1 MAESLGSPHAAGG
14 TLGAGRRNE
23 GLCGSTSPLLWVT
36 LAGLVGFSSAVAFSS
51 WLKWE
56 RSTFVLAHAG
66 VTLSFLAIYVRSAGI
81 RPMTQL
87 RQRWPAGL
95 VVGLLAGAVLTYGV
109 QQQAPSTRPLGSALV
124 GSLAWLGLVYGALD
138 AVLLSVV
145 PVLTVYGS
153 RPPEALS
160 RAAARIQWGALSLLA
175 SLAVTASYHLG
186 FAEFRGPNLVQ
197 PLIGNAIVTLA
208 YLLAGNPLA
217 PVLAHVIMHG
227 AAVLHGAASTAQLP
241 PHY

>member
-1 MAESLGSPHAAGG
+1 M
-14 TLGAGRRNE
+14 
-23 GLCGSTSPLLWVT
+23 
-36 LAGLVGFSSAVAFSS
+36 
-51 WLKWE
+51 
-56 RSTFVLAHAG
+56 
-66 VTLSFLAIYVRSAGI
+66 
-81 RPMTQL
+81 
-87 RQRWPAGL
+87 
-95 VVGLLAGAVLTYGV
+95 
-109 QQQAPSTRPLGSALV
+109 GSALV

-145 PVLTVYGS
+145 PVLAVYGS

-160 RAAARIQWGALSLLA
+160 SAAARIQWGALSLLA

-197 PLIGNAIVTLA
+197 PLIGNGIVTLA

-217 PVLAHVIMHG
+217 PILAHVIMHG
-227 AAVLHGAASTAQLP
+227 AAVLHGAASTTQLP